1 MKTYSIT
8 MTVAVNVTIEA
19 NSLNES
25 KELAMN
31 QPLSNVSEFDRK
43 IDKVEDITPV
53 NNKPKPRRGIG
64 SY

>member
-1 MKTYSIT
+1 MKIYSIT

-19 NSLNES
+19 NSL
-25 KELAMN
+25 KEAKALAMDKL
-31 QPLSNVSEFDRK
+31 LSNVSEFDRK

-53 NNKPKPRRGIG
+53 NTKPRRGIG

>member
-19 NSLNES
+19 KTL
-25 KELAMN
+25 KEAKIMAMGAV
-31 QPLSNVSEFDRK
+31 LDTVSEFDRR

-53 NNKPKPRRGIG
+53 QIKPKRGIG

>member
-19 NSLNES
+19 KTLKEAKEAAMGSL
-25 KELAMN
+25 
-31 QPLSNVSEFDRK
+31 LSTVSEFGRK
-43 IDKVEDITPV
+43 IDTVEDITPV
-53 NNKPKPRRGIG
+53 EPKYRKGIG